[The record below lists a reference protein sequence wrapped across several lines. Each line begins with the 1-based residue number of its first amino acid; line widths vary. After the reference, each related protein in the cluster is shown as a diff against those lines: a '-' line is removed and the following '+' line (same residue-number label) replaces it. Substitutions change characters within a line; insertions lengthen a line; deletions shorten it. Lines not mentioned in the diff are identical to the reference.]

1 MERLIAWWVHN
12 PVAANLLL
20 IGILLA
26 GVLGFFAMEREVYP
40 TFRTNQVQVQITWPG
55 AAPQEVEEQIITR
68 IEQALKSLDS
78 IWHVYSTAQEAFA
91 EIEIYTFPGED
102 IEKFVNNV
110 KGVVDSVNSLPRDI
124 EKPRVRRI
132 EYRNE
137 ILRVAVHGHLEEREL
152 NRLS

>member
-20 IGILLA
+20 MGILLS
-26 GVLGFFAMEREVYP
+26 GMLGFINMEREVFP
-40 TFRTNQVQVQITWPG
+40 TFRTNQVRVEIPWPG

-68 IEQALKSLDS
+68 IEAALKSLDN
-78 IWHVYSTAQEAFA
+78 IWHVYSTAQEGFG
-91 EIEIYTFPGED
+91 EIEIYTYPGED
-102 IEKFVNNV
+102 IEVFVNDV

-132 EYRNE
+132 E
-137 ILRVAVHGHLEEREL
+137 
-152 NRLS
+152 